1 MLKLAKEVTTDN
13 KIKTKGMDE
22 MKLYSK
28 ETLLFGGLYE
38 LLSIPFAY
46 AEIDNF
52 SGMLLFFFAVG
63 VLLIFVNKTPRF
75 IKYILDNYPKS
86 AYYCS
91 SFGWLPYCRILTII
105 VLFCWGVVFTPDDNF
120 FDTAVKLVDN
130 ILSFGLP
137 ASLLIAFAYSKTIK
151 SPKSNK

>member
-1 MLKLAKEVTTDN
+1 MKSRV
-13 KIKTKGMDE
+13 KGMDE

-28 ETLLFGGLYE
+28 EALLFGGLYE

-52 SGMLLFFFAVG
+52 SSILLLFFVVG
-63 VLLIFVNKTPRF
+63 VLLIFFNKTPRF

-91 SFGWLPYCRILTII
+91 SFGWLPYCRILAVIL
-105 VLFCWGVVFTPDDNF
+105 LFCWGVIFTPDDSF
-120 FDTAVKLVDN
+120 FDTAVKWVDN

-137 ASLLIAFAYSKTIK
+137 ASLLTAFAYSKAIISK
-151 SPKSNK
+151 KRNK